1 MKNFRR
7 QNIEKGATTHL
18 DFENIPQKLGF
29 LSVIFQRICR
39 LCRKAE
45 TMIEFNYKEEYG
57 VYRVTLKTSE
67 TAPGTLHKMVKAMFF
82 MGFEILSGDIRTIKD
97 GDSMI
102 SYDEFLLRSP
112 ETDSKI
118 KASKLGILMSSVF
131 SDDNALE
138 EMIQTSSEIDIRN
151 TFYLGQD
158 SQLEFEDLPGNSA
171 TKFYLEAPDRKG
183 LLYFVTGVLK
193 DLGINIL
200 SGEVRTDG
208 KSLKAQDTFILT
220 DSRTDLGF
228 AGSSTEE
235 RIRRYIL
242 QSSLN
247 QV

>member
-1 MKNFRR
+1 
-7 QNIEKGATTHL
+7 
-18 DFENIPQKLGF
+18 
-29 LSVIFQRICR
+29 
-39 LCRKAE
+39 
-45 TMIEFNYKEEYG
+45 MIEFNYKEEYG

-82 MGFEILSGDIRTIKD
+82 MGFEILSGDIRTIKE
-97 GDSMI
+97 GESMI
-102 SYDEFLLRSP
+102 SYDEFLLRSS

-220 DSRTDLGF
+220 DSRTGLGF
-228 AGSSTEE
+228 SGSSIEE

>member
-1 MKNFRR
+1 M
-7 QNIEKGATTHL
+7 
-18 DFENIPQKLGF
+18 
-29 LSVIFQRICR
+29 SVIFQGICR

-102 SYDEFLLRSP
+102 SYDEFLLKSP

-118 KASKLGILMSSVF
+118 KASKLGVLMSSVF

-220 DSRTDLGF
+220 DSRTGLGF

>member
-1 MKNFRR
+1 MP
-7 QNIEKGATTHL
+7 ILGA
-18 DFENIPQKLGF
+18 FLGF
-29 LSVIFQRICR
+29 SPNVLESG
-39 LCRKAE
+39 KS
-45 TMIEFNYKEEYG
+45 MIEFNYKEEYG

-82 MGFEILSGDIRTIKD
+82 MGFEILSGDIRTIKE
-97 GDSMI
+97 GDSSV
-102 SYDEFLLRSP
+102 SYDEFLLRSS

-131 SDDNALE
+131 SDEKALE

-151 TFYLGQD
+151 TFYLGKD
-158 SQLEFEDLPGNSA
+158 SQLEFEDLPDGSA
-171 TKFYLEAPDRKG
+171 TRFYLEAPDRKG

-208 KSLKAQDTFILT
+208 KSSKAQDTFVLT
-220 DSRTDLGF
+220 DSKTDSGF
-228 AGSSTEE
+228 ADTSVEE